1 MRQCKPPI
9 STLRRIN
16 CAAVLQPNFVVCR
29 SKSPV
34 DEKRK
39 NTISFNTGVN
49 VDHIFSA
56 YDVDTIYKIPAVLKK
71 QGYDQKLLKELKEH
85 EPKKENKSWYK
96 FVKKIENNQDEVTI
110 AITGKYFASGDF
122 NLKDSYVCVIEAIKH
137 AAWQIGI
144 KPHIEWFDVEDMEN
158 STDRRTMEKALKKCQ
173 GIIVPQGW
181 GSRGVEGKLKVV
193 EFARKNKIPYL
204 GLCFGMQMA
213 VIEYARNV
221 LGYKDANS
229 EECNPKSTHPMIHI
243 MPNQKEYLK
252 LKNYGGTIR
261 LGAWPCKLAENT
273 VLYNSYKKFSPHRL
287 DKDHIV
293 LERHRHR
300 YEVNNEFKEELLKA
314 GLIISGTSPDGQLVE
329 SIELPKSVHPYFI
342 GTQFHPEYKSRPLD
356 SHPAFVGLLE
366 AALKLKNL

>member
-1 MRQCKPPI
+1 
-9 STLRRIN
+9 
-16 CAAVLQPNFVVCR
+16 
-29 SKSPV
+29 V
-34 DEKRK
+34 DTKRK

-56 YDVDTIYKIPAVLKK
+56 YDVDTIYKIPGILKK
-71 QGYDQKLLKELKEH
+71 QGYDKELLKELKEP
-85 EPKKENKSWYK
+85 EPKKSNKTWYK
-96 FVKKIENNQDEVTI
+96 FVKQIENNDKDVTI
-110 AITGKYFASGDF
+110 AITGKYFSSGDF

-137 AAWQIGI
+137 AAWRIGI
-144 KPHIEWFDVEDMEN
+144 KPHIKWFDVENMEN
-158 STDRRTMEKALKKCQ
+158 VKERHKMEKELKECQ

-229 EECNPKSTHPMIHI
+229 EECNPKTKHKMIHI
-243 MPNQKEYLK
+243 MPNQKEYLAS
-252 LKNYGGTIR
+252 KNYGGTIR
-261 LGAWPCKLAENT
+261 LGAWPCKLT
-273 VLYNSYKKFSPHRL
+273 KDTILFDIYRRYSPNRL
-287 DKDHIV
+287 DKNDIA

-300 YEVNNEFKEELLKA
+300 YEVNNDFKNELLKA
-314 GLIISGTSPDGQLVE
+314 GLIISGTSPDGELVE
-329 SIELPKSVHPYFI
+329 SIELPRSIHPYFV
-342 GTQFHPEYKSRPLD
+342 GTQFHPEYKSKPLD

-366 AALKLKNL
+366 AALKRKNL